1 MPTYSR
7 STLDAAMSL
16 IGQYGD
22 DAEIIATLRAAEF
35 AALNDTDGLATWD
48 EIIACIAAI
57 TATETAM
64 PKPN

>member
-1 MPTYSR
+1 MPAFSR
-7 STLDAAMSL
+7 STLDAAMTL

-35 AALNDTDGLATWD
+35 AAVNDAEGLAAWD
-48 EIIACIAAI
+48 EIIACIAGI
-57 TATETAM
+57 TAAEVAA